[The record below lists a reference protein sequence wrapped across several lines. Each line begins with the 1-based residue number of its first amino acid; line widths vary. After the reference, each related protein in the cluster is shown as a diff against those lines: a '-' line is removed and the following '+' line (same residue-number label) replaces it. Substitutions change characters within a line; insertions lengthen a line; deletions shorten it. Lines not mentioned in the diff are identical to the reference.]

1 MAIRFKLGEADAAKY
16 KNGDEWF
23 VYDTAKLRDMPARD
37 LIELESHLG
46 GHSLSQIEA
55 DFTGRGGYLGL
66 LGTLYLARRLAGVV
80 EAWDNFDPRL
90 NDVVTER
97 FVPDELSADPDDGE
111 AAEDPTGPA
120 TSPGT

>member
-1 MAIRFKLGEADAAKY
+1 MPIRFKLGEADAAKY

-46 GHSLSQIEA
+46 GHSLSQIEV

-66 LGTLYLARRLAGVV
+66 LGMLYVARRLAGVV
-80 EAWDNFDPRL
+80 EAWDNFNPRL
-90 NDVVTER
+90 NEVTVER
-97 FVPDELSADPDDGE
+97 FAAAELSADPDDE
-111 AAEDPTGPA
+111 VAEDPTGPA